1 MTVWARVAC
10 ASGCWLWAASVLCA
24 QCFPHQ
30 RETSFRPRLHCRV
43 SSVSPRWYGAN
54 TRRRAAFL
62 LGRAMPGS
70 SSQSANRTRDALARL
85 QSLEQATIIQRE
97 RSQTLLSHLLCLR
110 GHQLLPSP
118 PVISMP
124 SMLRE
129 HPIVRTCV
137 YVYRLPPLAYTI
149 IWRFCLRTS
158 FHPHYGLL
166 ACRHCREVVSR
177 CTYSRHSQRHLPPSR
192 VMRELGSRRRA

>member
-1 MTVWARVAC
+1 
-10 ASGCWLWAASVLCA
+10 
-24 QCFPHQ
+24 
-30 RETSFRPRLHCRV
+30 
-43 SSVSPRWYGAN
+43 
-54 TRRRAAFL
+54 
-62 LGRAMPGS
+62 MPGS

-129 HPIVRTCV
+129 HPMVCTCV

-158 FHPHYGLL
+158 SHRTTVSLPAAIAMRWSPAAHTAVIHNGITLL
-166 ACRHCREVVSR
+166 PGSCVSWDR
-177 CTYSRHSQRHLPPSR
+177 GGVRKSTFT
-192 VMRELGSRRRA
+192 

>member
-1 MTVWARVAC
+1 
-10 ASGCWLWAASVLCA
+10 
-24 QCFPHQ
+24 
-30 RETSFRPRLHCRV
+30 
-43 SSVSPRWYGAN
+43 
-54 TRRRAAFL
+54 
-62 LGRAMPGS
+62 MPGS

-129 HPIVRTCV
+129 HPIVCTCV

-158 FHPHYGLL
+158 FHLRYGLL
-166 ACRHCREVVSR
+166 ACRHCHEVVSR
-177 CTYSRHSQRHLPPSR
+177 CTYSRHSQRHLPPSSCWHGHR
-192 VMRELGSRRRA
+192 TTMSATPLLPAPTPTIGARSGPRKASATGSRTSWARGALWRAARA